1 MSAVLVLV
9 SFWGFTQLTTTLEWL
24 LATNHQY
31 DAFRISLAALMTF
44 YSLLP
49 LRYRVRVAAVMKLV
63 GVVMIPFGLSTL
75 LLHYT
80 YERAGLY
87 FYPLE
92 TVLYFEA
99 GVLSLLAGINDSMA
113 PQTILGSDGENPRG
127 RITQQH
133 A

>member
-9 SFWGFTQLTTTLEWL
+9 GLWSSTQLATTLEWL
-24 LATNHQY
+24 LAVNHRF

-49 LRYRVRVAAVMKLV
+49 LRYRVRVSAVMKLV
-63 GVVMIPFGLSTL
+63 GVIMIPFGLSTL

-92 TVLYFEA
+92 TVLFFEA
-99 GVLSLLAGINDSMA
+99 GVLSLLAGINDSVE
-113 PQTILGSDGENPRG
+113 PETTSGSESDNPKG
-127 RITQQH
+127 RISQQH